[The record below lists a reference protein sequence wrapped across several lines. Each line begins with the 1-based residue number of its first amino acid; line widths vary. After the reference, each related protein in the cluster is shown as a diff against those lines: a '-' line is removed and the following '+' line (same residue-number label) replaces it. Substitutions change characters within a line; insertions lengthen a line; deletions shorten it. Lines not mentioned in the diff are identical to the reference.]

1 MEEYV
6 SRWFAL
12 PKSSDN
18 TLAASTLAWLKM
30 ATEMTK
36 MIKRVLVFLKFIF
49 GEEVACR
56 DLWTWIACKNKS
68 FDGACGSVW
77 ESMNK
82 RRDLYIV
89 AGRVLNLPAFLD
101 WGIDSVGFY
110 GLRVD
115 QGTREFNLN

>member
-1 MEEYV
+1 MYELEFQV
-6 SRWFAL
+6 KIRA
-12 PKSSDN
+12 
-18 TLAASTLAWLKM
+18 
-30 ATEMTK
+30 
-36 MIKRVLVFLKFIF
+36 
-49 GEEVACR
+49 
-56 DLWTWIACKNKS
+56 

-89 AGRVLNLPAFLD
+89 AGRVLNLPAFLE

-115 QGTREFNLN
+115 QGSLI